1 MSGVTVSDELLVV
14 TLTVEY
20 RYTFPLEGP
29 YMGFDLPA
37 DLLSD
42 LGDWQGFFDLHFDPH
57 TGWDS
62 DQARASW
69 AGEADDLAFRLR
81 RALWK
86 KARVEVDLW
95 PLDERSDS
103 NHQESRPQET

>member
-1 MSGVTVSDELLVV
+1 MGDELPVV

-20 RYTFPLEGP
+20 SYTFPLEGP
-29 YMGFDLPA
+29 YRGFDLPA
-37 DLLSD
+37 ALMSD

-62 DQARASW
+62 DQARVTW
-69 AGEADDLAFRLR
+69 AGQADDLAFRLR

-103 NHQESRPQET
+103 SYEESRPQEN

>member
-1 MSGVTVSDELLVV
+1 MV

-29 YMGFDLPA
+29 YRDFDLPA

-42 LGDWQGFFDLHFDPH
+42 LGEWQGFFDTHFDPH
-57 TGWDS
+57 AGWDS
-62 DQARASW
+62 VQAKASW
-69 AGEADDLAFRLR
+69 AARADDLEFRLR

-86 KARVEVDLW
+86 RARVEVDLW
-95 PLDERSDS
+95 PLSERS
-103 NHQESRPQET
+103 ESSYEESERPET